1 MSSRKWPHGKTI
13 KGGHLREL
21 ILVRVAYESGHKGS
35 LSLKY
40 HGEFIPSTR
49 RPFKLLGVSC
59 MTLLTYDLIH
69 LLYFIMPALSFDSI
83 DQENFFIKQLNLDSI
98 PCVFSV
104 MCFCCVLSR
113 VKLTPPSTSWGCQRV
128 IYFSYPRLTFGI
140 KRWKLLCIMKHF
152 SQSLGS
158 SRAQVLQNIVNVW
171 HQDTWY
177 SSNGLLCSI
186 PKSFH

>member
-1 MSSRKWPHGKTI
+1 MVTRGAFPWNIMENSF
-13 KGGHLREL
+13 HLQ
-21 ILVRVAYESGHKGS
+21 ADHSNCWG
-35 LSLKY
+35 Y
-40 HGEFIPSTR
+40 HAWR
-49 RPFKLLGVSC
+49 YLHN
-59 MTLLTYDLIH
+59 YDLIH

-158 SRAQVLQNIVNVW
+158 SRAQVLQNTVNVW
-171 HQDTWY
+171 HHDTWY

>member
-1 MSSRKWPHGKTI
+1 MENLF
-13 KGGHLREL
+13 HLQADHSNCWGYHAWRYL
-21 ILVRVAYESGHKGS
+21 HNMYVICM
-35 LSLKY
+35 KY
-40 HGEFIPSTR
+40 S
-49 RPFKLLGVSC
+49 KC
-59 MTLLTYDLIH
+59 MRSYYDLIH

-158 SRAQVLQNIVNVW
+158 SRAQVLQNTVIAW
-171 HQDTWY
+171 HHDTSD
-177 SSNGLLCSI
+177 SSNGLPVFH
-186 PKSFH
+186 PKILSLGWRTWQW

>member
-1 MSSRKWPHGKTI
+1 M
-13 KGGHLREL
+13 
-21 ILVRVAYESGHKGS
+21 
-35 LSLKY
+35 KY
-40 HGEFIPSTR
+40 HGEFIPSTG

-104 MCFCCVLSR
+104 MCFCCVLSH

-140 KRWKLLCIMKHF
+140 KR
-152 SQSLGS
+152 
-158 SRAQVLQNIVNVW
+158 
-171 HQDTWY
+171 
-177 SSNGLLCSI
+177 
-186 PKSFH
+186 

>member
-40 HGEFIPSTR
+40 HGEFIPSTG

-59 MTLLTYDLIH
+59 MRLLTYDLIH

-104 MCFCCVLSR
+104 MSR
-113 VKLTPPSTSWGCQRV
+113 VKLTPPSTSWGCQCL
-128 IYFSYPRLTFGI
+128 IHFSYPRLTFGI
-140 KRWKLLCIMKHF
+140 KRWKLLCIWRYHF
-152 SQSLGS
+152 DQAE
-158 SRAQVLQNIVNVW
+158 SRQYKIQ
-171 HQDTWY
+171 
-177 SSNGLLCSI
+177 
-186 PKSFH
+186 